1 MKFDETI
8 TIIGKNHV
16 FRVQPEFTEDD
27 FFVWHF
33 TLLYFAMGVRR
44 PADILLSNFESVFA
58 GKRMFSS

>member
-33 TLLYFAMGVRR
+33 TLLCNGRSSTCRY
-44 PADILLSNFESVFA
+44 PFE
-58 GKRMFSS
+58 